1 MKRNILIGIWLW
13 VSCMAMA
20 QQIIVTAPS
29 KVSVGENFRVAY
41 KVTTQDVDEFRSGMR
56 STDEVEVIAGPY
68 TSLVS
73 NYNMINGHASSSSS
87 ITYTYTLYA
96 NKAGTFNVPAA
107 RVMDKHHILSLAKNP
122 PKSRKEL
129 VERLSSEPQRFRSLL
144 LDKVAFALERAEKE
158 LENSTRP

>member
-73 NYNMINGHASSSSS
+73 NYNMINGHASSSSTS
-87 ITYTYTLYA
+87 CVVTL
-96 NKAGTFNVPAA
+96 
-107 RVMDKHHILSLAKNP
+107 
-122 PKSRKEL
+122 
-129 VERLSSEPQRFRSLL
+129 
-144 LDKVAFALERAEKE
+144 
-158 LENSTRP
+158 